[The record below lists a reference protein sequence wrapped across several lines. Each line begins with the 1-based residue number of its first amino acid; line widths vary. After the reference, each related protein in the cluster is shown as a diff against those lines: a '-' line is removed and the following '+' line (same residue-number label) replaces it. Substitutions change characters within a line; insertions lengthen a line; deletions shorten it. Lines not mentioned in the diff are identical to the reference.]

1 MNNINNKIYN
11 LNQGC
16 NFQPVENYNTNNN
29 NHYDSDDNNESLSI
43 DNNNTNIDIN
53 IDINENDEWNVIENE
68 ETIPDESLVDNNI
81 SSDMPFLSNIS
92 TTIVNNINNKLY
104 ELVNK
109 MNIIIDK
116 VDYLEKK
123 MDNFEEVLKESNV
136 NKIQDNIL
144 MNSID

>member
-1 MNNINNKIYN
+1 MMNNINNKIYN
-11 LNQGC
+11 LNKDKECYIQLSST
-16 NFQPVENYNTNNN
+16 ENYNT
-29 NHYDSDDNNESLSI
+29 
-43 DNNNTNIDIN
+43 DNNNSYNNNECLSTDINNTN

-68 ETIPDESLVDNNI
+68 ETIPDKSLLGNNV
-81 SSDMPFLSNIS
+81 SSDIPILSNIS

-104 ELVNK
+104 ELVSK
-109 MNIIIDK
+109 INIIIDK

-144 MNSID
+144 INSID

>member
-1 MNNINNKIYN
+1 MNNINNKLNI

-16 NFQPVENYNTNNN
+16 YLQSPENYNTDNYNNED
-29 NHYDSDDNNESLSI
+29 DSDDNNDCLS
-43 DNNNTNIDIN
+43 NDITKSN
-53 IDINENDEWNVIENE
+53 INENDDWNVIEND
-68 ETIPDESLVDNNI
+68 ETLPDESFSENV
-81 SSDMPFLSNIS
+81 SCDMPFLSNIS